1 MGEVEV
7 HKLKP
12 WLRFVEGDEGG
23 SATDT
28 TSTDDDAENQDD
40 QEDDQQ
46 PATWESL
53 FDGEDP
59 KDVRKQLEHAREWE
73 RRAKANKAAADELAA
88 LKADGAKP
96 DDDPSDEG
104 PSESELKASRYKVA
118 LENGLTREDA
128 DLFLTAT
135 TEEGMTAQAER
146 FAEVTTPKKPKRR
159 DLGDGRDRTP
169 PAPTLKSGADL
180 WDRVKANNY

>member
-28 TSTDDDAENQDD
+28 TSTDGDTDVQDGQSDDDSDVDWKAKYEAMRSEMRK
-40 QEDDQQ
+40 QED
-46 PATWESL
+46 
-53 FDGEDP
+53 
-59 KDVRKQLEHAREWE
+59 
-73 RRAKANKAAADELAA
+73 RAKANKDAAEKLKQLEEAGKPDDQKVSEELAEAQKAAADAQLEVRRYRMAA
-88 LKADGAKP
+88 K
-96 DDDPSDEG
+96 
-104 PSESELKASRYKVA
+104 Y
-118 LENGLTREDA
+118 GLTDEQA
-128 DLFLTAT
+128 DLYLTDPD
-135 TEEGMTAQAER
+135 EERMEEQAKGLSEMG
-146 FAEVTTPKKPKRR
+146 KKPKRR

>member
-28 TSTDDDAENQDD
+28 TSTDGDTDVQEGQSDDDSDVDWKAKYEAMRSEMRK
-40 QEDDQQ
+40 QED
-46 PATWESL
+46 
-53 FDGEDP
+53 
-59 KDVRKQLEHAREWE
+59 
-73 RRAKANKAAADELAA
+73 RAKANKDAAEKLKQLEEAGKSDDQKVSEELAEAQKAAADAQLEVRRYRMAA
-88 LKADGAKP
+88 KYGLTDEQADLYLT
-96 DDDPSDEG
+96 DSDEERMEEQAKG
-104 PSESELKASRYKVA
+104 LSEMA
-118 LENGLTREDA
+118 G
-128 DLFLTAT
+128 
-135 TEEGMTAQAER
+135 
-146 FAEVTTPKKPKRR
+146 KKPKRR